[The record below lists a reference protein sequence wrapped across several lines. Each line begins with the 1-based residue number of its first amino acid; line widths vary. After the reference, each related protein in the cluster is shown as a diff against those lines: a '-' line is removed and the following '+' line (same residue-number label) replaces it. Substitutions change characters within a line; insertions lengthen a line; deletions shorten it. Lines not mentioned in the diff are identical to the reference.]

1 MGEYYEWEGWSQVVE
16 DTFRQIHKRGR
27 GYNICT
33 GMGEY
38 REGTERSYMYSVGLI
53 MMTISLLFSRKMALN
68 DYRFL

>member
-27 GYNICT
+27 GNNICT

-38 REGTERSYMYSVGLI
+38 RERDREELYVFGRVD
-53 MMTISLLFSRKMALN
+53 N
-68 DYRFL
+68 DDHFASFFAKNGSKR